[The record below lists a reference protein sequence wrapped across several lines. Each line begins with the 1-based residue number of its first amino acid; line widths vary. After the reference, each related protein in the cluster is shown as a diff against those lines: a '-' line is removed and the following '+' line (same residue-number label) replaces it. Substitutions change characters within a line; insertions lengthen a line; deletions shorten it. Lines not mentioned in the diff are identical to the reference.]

1 MSEYESDVF
10 IDIHALDEELFR
22 QPSLFIKWAEK
33 AANATTERDRIKN
46 KLELVRGEVALDFRE
61 NPDSYKFKIT
71 EETVKAL
78 VETDNDV
85 VMLKEELLK
94 ANEEVNILT
103 AAKMAIEQ
111 KKSMLES
118 VVKLYQTG
126 YWGELAVPNT
136 DKITQKYDDK
146 ILNDKLN
153 QNERLR
159 RVKNG

>member
-22 QPSLFIKWAEK
+22 QRSLFIKWAEK
-33 AANATTERDRIKN
+33 LANATTERDRIKN
-46 KLELVRGEVALDFRE
+46 KLELLRGEVALDIRE
-61 NPDSYKFKIT
+61 HSDAYKFKIT
-71 EETVKAL
+71 EETVKSL
-78 VETDNDV
+78 VETAPEIV
-85 VMLKEELLK
+85 EIKEELLQ
-94 ANEEVNILT
+94 ANEKVNILT
-103 AAKMAIEQ
+103 AARMAIEQ